1 METTKIVDQ
10 QGNPLDDYDPE
21 LGYLEAHTEIIH
33 HPAVDG
39 AAEVSHYEP
48 EQEFPG
54 TGGRIVR
61 KVIDVPGVEAQE
73 AWDEPVTT
81 QVYIPY
87 TEAELAARARERRIA
102 EIKQSLA
109 DTDYTVIKIAEGAA
123 TAEEY
128 ASVIEQR
135 RAWRAEINRLEAE
148 GQEV

>member
-1 METTKIVDQ
+1 METTTIVDQ
-10 QGNPLDDYDPE
+10 QGNPLDNYDPD
-21 LGYLEAHTEIIH
+21 LGYLETHTEIIH
-33 HPAVDG
+33 HPADEAV
-39 AAEVSHYEP
+39 AEVSHYVP
-48 EQEFPG
+48 VQEFPA
-54 TGGRIVR
+54 TGGRIVQ

-87 TEAELAARARERRIA
+87 TAAELAARDRARRIA
-102 EIKQSLA
+102 ELKRSLSE
-109 DTDYTVIKIAEGAA
+109 TDYTVIKIAEGSA

-128 ASVIEQR
+128 AAVIEQR